1 VIVGIG
7 VALVKVK
14 QAPCYWRAEPAR
26 SSAESVQLGFLFQA
40 ADTGVRSPRHVPVGE
55 RGPVALSVIEGTG
68 DESLAMS
75 RVVGDIG
82 SEMTDAVI
90 EVSGLRMSYDGFEAV
105 RGVDLR
111 VSRGEIF
118 TFLGPNGAG
127 KTTTVEILEGHRKR
141 TAGEVR
147 VLGEDPERADRWWR
161 SRVGVVLQ
169 SSRVEPQLTVRECL
183 ELYAGYYPAPR
194 SVQEVIELVGL
205 KKRSNARCGNLSGG
219 QQRRVDVALALI
231 GDPEL
236 VFLDEPTTGFDPSAR
251 RSAWE
256 MIDGL
261 RQLGKTIFLTT
272 HYMDEAEAL
281 ADRIAVLSAGVIVA
295 EGTPA
300 TLGGRDRAA
309 YQITFTLPR
318 GVAIGELPAESGSAR
333 PLDQAAKVLI
343 ESEQVMP
350 TLQALS
356 SWAIEHRHEISDL
369 LVRRPALE
377 DVYLG
382 LTEPPK

>member
-1 VIVGIG
+1 
-7 VALVKVK
+7 
-14 QAPCYWRAEPAR
+14 
-26 SSAESVQLGFLFQA
+26 
-40 ADTGVRSPRHVPVGE
+40 
-55 RGPVALSVIEGTG
+55 
-68 DESLAMS
+68 
-75 RVVGDIG
+75 
-82 SEMTDAVI
+82 VI
-90 EVSGLRMSYDGFEAV
+90 EVSGLRMSYDGVEAV
-105 RGVDLR
+105 RGIDLQ
-111 VSRGEIF
+111 VYRGEIF

-141 TAGEVR
+141 TAGDAR
-147 VLGEDPERADRWWR
+147 VLGEDPEHADRWWR

-205 KKRSNARCGNLSGG
+205 KTRSEVRCGQLSGG
-219 QQRRVDVALALI
+219 QQRRVDVALALV

-236 VFLDEPTTGFDPSAR
+236 VFLDEPTTGFDPAAR
-251 RSAWE
+251 RSAWQ

-261 RQLGKTIFLTT
+261 RQLGKTVFLTT

-281 ADRIAVLSAGVIVA
+281 ADRIVVIKTGVIVA

-309 YQITFTLPR
+309 YQITFSLPE
-318 GVAIGELPAESGSAR
+318 GVAIDELPIASAR
-333 PLDQAAKVLI
+333 ELDQSGKVLI
-343 ESEQVMP
+343 ESEQVMA
-350 TLQALS
+350 TLRSLS
-356 SWAIEHRHEISDL
+356 GWAIAHRYNISDL

-382 LTEPPK
+382 LTESPK

>member
-1 VIVGIG
+1 MSIV
-7 VALVKVK
+7 
-14 QAPCYWRAEPAR
+14 
-26 SSAESVQLGFLFQA
+26 
-40 ADTGVRSPRHVPVGE
+40 
-55 RGPVALSVIEGTG
+55 EGTG
-68 DESLAMS
+68 DRSQPMTGIPGRAGSDGAE
-75 RVVGDIG
+75 VVID
-82 SEMTDAVI
+82 
-90 EVSGLRMSYDGFEAV
+90 VSGLRMSYNGFEAV
-105 RGVDLR
+105 RGIDLQ
-111 VSRGEIF
+111 VLQGEIF

-147 VLGEDPERADRWWR
+147 VLGEDPEHADSWWR

-205 KKRSNARCGNLSGG
+205 KKRSEVRCGKLSGG

-256 MIDGL
+256 MIGGL
-261 RQLGKTIFLTT
+261 RELGKTVFLTT

-281 ADRIAVLSAGVIVA
+281 ADRIVVLKAGAIVA
-295 EGTPA
+295 AGTPA
-300 TLGGRDRAA
+300 TLGGRDHAA
-309 YQITFTLPR
+309 YQITFTLPP
-318 GVAIGELPAESGSAR
+318 GVAVRELPAVVGSAR
-333 PLDQAAKVLI
+333 ELNQAGKVLI
-343 ESEQVMP
+343 ESEHVMT

-356 SWAIEHRHEISDL
+356 GWAIERGYDVSDL

-382 LTEPPK
+382 LTESPK

>member
-1 VIVGIG
+1 MPI
-7 VALVKVK
+7 
-14 QAPCYWRAEPAR
+14 
-26 SSAESVQLGFLFQA
+26 
-40 ADTGVRSPRHVPVGE
+40 
-55 RGPVALSVIEGTG
+55 SVIDETGEGPTTRTTA
-68 DESLAMS
+68 LAGAGADAAE
-75 RVVGDIG
+75 VV
-82 SEMTDAVI
+82 V
-90 EVSGLRMSYDGFEAV
+90 EVSGLRMSYDGIEAV
-105 RGVDLR
+105 RGIDLR

-127 KTTTVEILEGHRKR
+127 KTTTVEVLEGHRKR
-141 TAGEVR
+141 TAGDVK

-194 SVQEVIELVGL
+194 SVQEVIDLVGL
-205 KKRSNARCGNLSGG
+205 NSRSEVRCGQLSGG

-251 RSAWE
+251 RSSWE

-281 ADRIAVLSAGVIVA
+281 ADRIAVLKAGEIVA
-295 EGTPA
+295 EGTPT

-309 YQITFTLPR
+309 YQITFTLPE
-318 GVAIGELPAESGSAR
+318 GVAIGELPTEARAPGALGESGK
-333 PLDQAAKVLI
+333 LLI
-343 ESEQVMP
+343 ESEHVMP
-350 TLQALS
+350 TLRALS
-356 SWAIEHRHEISDL
+356 GWAIEHRYDIPDL
-369 LVRRPALE
+369 VVRRPTLE

>member
-1 VIVGIG
+1 MSVTEGLG
-7 VALVKVK
+7 GT
-14 QAPCYWRAEPAR
+14 PPA
-26 SSAESVQLGFLFQA
+26 A
-40 ADTGVRSPRHVPVGE
+40 ADTPG
-55 RGPVALSVIEGTG
+55 GPAENAADV
-68 DESLAMS
+68 
-75 RVVGDIG
+75 
-82 SEMTDAVI
+82 VI
-90 EVSGLRMSYDGFEAV
+90 EVSGLRMSYAGFEAV
-105 RGVDLR
+105 RGIDLR

-127 KTTTVEILEGHRKR
+127 KTTTVEILEGHRRR
-141 TAGEVR
+141 TAGDVR
-147 VLGEDPERADRWWR
+147 VLGEDPQHADRWWR

-194 SVQEVIELVGL
+194 SVGEVIELVGL
-205 KKRSNARCGNLSGG
+205 DKRSEVRCGDLSGG

-251 RSAWE
+251 RSAWQ

-281 ADRIAVLSAGVIVA
+281 ADRIVVLRAGEIVA
-295 EGTPA
+295 EGTPR

-309 YQITFTLPR
+309 YQITFTLPP
-318 GVAIGELPAESGSAR
+318 GVTIGDLPVATGSAR
-333 PLDQAAKVLI
+333 PLAQPGKVLI
-343 ESEQVMP
+343 ESEPVMP
-350 TLQALS
+350 ALQALS
-356 SWAIEHRHEISDL
+356 SWAIERRHELSDL

-377 DVYLG
+377 DVYLA
-382 LTEPPK
+382 LTEPRK